1 MKRDRT
7 ARLLRLQ
14 LLLWQH
20 PEGLELKNIA
30 LFCAINVRTVYR
42 DLRTLEAELGVPIW
56 QQGNKRGIMEGY
68 FLPPVNFTRAEAM
81 IVFFSARLWYN
92 YIHLYNPDLISTIMQ
107 LGSIV
112 PQPLK
117 KQIQNTITHIEKLP
131 QSGQKFKNF
140 TRLTHAW
147 LSQHPVKIH
156 YQELADAEPVE
167 YTINPYFIEPNIT
180 RHFSYIVGFCHLD
193 QTIRSFRVDCIIDE
207 VRVDESIT
215 FKTPEDFNVNDYL
228 SFGWGNCNYKNTEI
242 VKLKFSPVANKTVF
256 ETIWHPSQK
265 IEVQSDGSRIMTL
278 KVENSADFLAWVI
291 AQGSQIE
298 VLEPEEMRQQM
309 LRHIKAIM
317 ETYSGH
323 QRKEI
328 EHSNTLLLSNPSPKI
343 SLTEKRRLLK
353 TDRIETIRQAILVG
367 GRSIRSVANQM
378 GVSRN
383 TVAKYL
389 NQSPSAITTRKPKT
403 KPVLGRILPRLEELL
418 KITEYQDKVNQPSG
432 ARIHR
437 QLIREGYQAGVTTV
451 REYLRKKKLEG
462 KTE

>member
-42 DLRTLEAELGVPIW
+42 DLRTLESELGVPIW

-156 YQELADAEPVE
+156 YQELAGAEPVE
-167 YTINPYFIEPNIT
+167 YTIDPYFIEPNIT
-180 RHFSYIVGFCHLD
+180 RHFSYIVGLCHLD
-193 QTIRSFRVDCIIDE
+193 QTIRSFRVDCIIDD
-207 VRVDESIT
+207 VKIDESIT
-215 FKTPEDFNVNDYL
+215 FKTPEDFDVNDYL

-242 VKLKFSPVANKTVF
+242 IKLKFSPTANKSVF

-278 KVENSADFLAWVI
+278 RVENSADFLNWI
-291 AQGSQIE
+291 ISQGTQVE
-298 VLEPEEMRQQM
+298 VLEPEEIRQQM
-309 LRHIKAIM
+309 LKHVKALK
-317 ETYSGH
+317 ELYSSQ
-323 QRKEI
+323 QRNEI
-328 EHSNTLLLSNPSPKI
+328 EQYNALLLSNPSPKK
-343 SLTEKRRLLK
+343 SLLEKRRLLK
-353 TDRIETIRQAILVG
+353 TDKIETIRQAILVD

-389 NQSPSAITTRKPKT
+389 KQFPGVITIRKAKT
-403 KPVLGRILPRLEELL
+403 KPVLGRILPRLDELL
-418 KITEYQDKVNQPSG
+418 NISENKDKIKHLNG

-437 QLIREGYQAGVTTV
+437 QLIQEGYRVGVTTV
-451 REYLRKKKLEG
+451 REYIRKKKLDS
-462 KTE
+462 KN